1 MNKEDSRHYS
11 YFLIKPDGIKYLKEI
26 REHINSKGF
35 DRELYFAVNDWEK
48 VQKDLYEEHYKK
60 ESFRDSY
67 QAFIDAEKIL
77 YGNRAIAMIVA
88 SKGEGY
94 QELMD
99 KVYQTKLE
107 IRKDLA
113 YRVGLVTI
121 ANEFNDKKANQILI
135 AEEQGRKIKKVK
147 RFDGQNKRYRL
158 GHLDV
163 IHCPDPEKETTL
175 RELNKLFNQGVISDE
190 NLISQKLINNIEKY
204 KTAEFLQDQSENL
217 LHTSNYSGHI
227 LKEIEEDFDK

>member
-88 SKGEGY
+88 SK
-94 QELMD
+94 
-99 KVYQTKLE
+99 
-107 IRKDLA
+107 RR
-113 YRVGLVTI
+113 RVPRTNG
-121 ANEFNDKKANQILI
+121 
-135 AEEQGRKIKKVK
+135 
-147 RFDGQNKRYRL
+147 
-158 GHLDV
+158 
-163 IHCPDPEKETTL
+163 
-175 RELNKLFNQGVISDE
+175 
-190 NLISQKLINNIEKY
+190 
-204 KTAEFLQDQSENL
+204 
-217 LHTSNYSGHI
+217 
-227 LKEIEEDFDK
+227 

>member
-60 ESFRDSY
+60 ESF
-67 QAFIDAEKIL
+67 
-77 YGNRAIAMIVA
+77 
-88 SKGEGY
+88 
-94 QELMD
+94 
-99 KVYQTKLE
+99 
-107 IRKDLA
+107 
-113 YRVGLVTI
+113 
-121 ANEFNDKKANQILI
+121 EFNDKKANQILI

-175 RELNKLFNQGVISDE
+175 QELNKLFNQGVISDE